1 MQRALMLL
9 NLYGSEAVRNKL
21 KNRQK
26 MQGWVKILMIT
37 LVSSPKQQLCKHM
50 QYSVCSKE
58 KISHVIRAS
67 AWNAFNLLQQDDQT
81 TKY

>member
-1 MQRALMLL
+1 MLL

-26 MQGWVKILMIT
+26 NARMGQTFDDYPGLQ
-37 LVSSPKQQLCKHM
+37 PKTTAREHM
-50 QYSVCSKE
+50 QCNTVYVVKK

-67 AWNAFNLLQQDDQT
+67 AWNASNLLQQDDQT